1 MTQTITTDSKRGR
14 RREIIGTVVSDK
26 MDKTIVVEV
35 TRTFRHP
42 LYGKVLRRRSKFY
55 SHDQNNQAKI
65 GDMVRLGETR
75 RLSHQK
81 RWRLIE
87 ILKKAEA

>member
-55 SHDQNNQAKI
+55 SHDQKNQAKL
-65 GDMVRLGETR
+65 GDVVRLSETR